1 MEHERYTELVV
12 LAAGGQL
19 SGEEYDVLK
28 AHVEVCASCRR
39 EFAEYQ
45 DMIFKQFPLAGSE
58 WTEGAV
64 GPQVTEAA
72 RDYKNRFMARAKA
85 EGIPLSVEE
94 KASNRTFWT
103 ILGAKL
109 AWSPAYAYGTVLVLS
124 LFSAFV
130 AYRLHEA
137 RTMELTQSREK
148 QDLQDQIAGLRVQ
161 NSDLDKQVSEL
172 SKTNGQAAEARAQL
186 SAAKSQYAGLEAR
199 YAALEAEVKSS
210 ALRAEALQA
219 EIQGSASREQG
230 LSAKLED
237 TKVSLASVSNELQNL
252 RKSRSVEIASTSDQV
267 SRMKELEA
275 QLGDANDYL
284 DRAKKL
290 LAADHDI
297 RDLMGARTLHITDVY
312 DVDSHGKTKSP
323 FGRVFYTEGKSLI
336 FYAFDL
342 GKTKHASFSERSY
355 QLWGYQE
362 ASSLSTQSLGMLY
375 QDDQKQSRWVLKF
388 NDPSVLSAIDAVFVT
403 AEPPGGSEKPTGA
416 KLLYAYLNTK
426 PNHP

>member
-148 QDLQDQIAGLRVQ
+148 QDFRIRLRVCAFRTPIWTSKFQ
-161 NSDLDKQVSEL
+161 SCRRQMGKPLKQEPSCQRL
-172 SKTNGQAAEARAQL
+172 SHSTRDWKRGTR
-186 SAAKSQYAGLEAR
+186 
-199 YAALEAEVKSS
+199 
-210 ALRAEALQA
+210 
-219 EIQGSASREQG
+219 
-230 LSAKLED
+230 
-237 TKVSLASVSNELQNL
+237 
-252 RKSRSVEIASTSDQV
+252 RS
-267 SRMKELEA
+267 
-275 QLGDANDYL
+275 
-284 DRAKKL
+284 
-290 LAADHDI
+290 
-297 RDLMGARTLHITDVY
+297 
-312 DVDSHGKTKSP
+312 
-323 FGRVFYTEGKSLI
+323 
-336 FYAFDL
+336 
-342 GKTKHASFSERSY
+342 
-355 QLWGYQE
+355 
-362 ASSLSTQSLGMLY
+362 
-375 QDDQKQSRWVLKF
+375 
-388 NDPSVLSAIDAVFVT
+388 
-403 AEPPGGSEKPTGA
+403 KP
-416 KLLYAYLNTK
+416 K
-426 PNHP
+426 